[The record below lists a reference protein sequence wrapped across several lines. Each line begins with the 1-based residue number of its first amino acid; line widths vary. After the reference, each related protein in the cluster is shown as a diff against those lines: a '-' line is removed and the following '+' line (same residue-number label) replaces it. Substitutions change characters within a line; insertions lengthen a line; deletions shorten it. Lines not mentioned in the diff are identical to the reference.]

1 MQNKRMKHLKYANLY
16 IYIVKF
22 SRIEK
27 TEKMEQNIK
36 CLLLADYHYQEK
48 KFLCEIKSIFNK
60 VIS

>member
-1 MQNKRMKHLKYANLY
+1 MKHLKYANLY